1 MTTTTKLVGAPI
13 ALDELA
19 PIPNKGL
26 NGGDIHRIQIT
37 FDCGTYNDILVFE
50 FQTESDKKYAAMMW
64 QQFIE
69 KAKDYATV

>member
-13 ALDELA
+13 AIDHLPTKTKHETSTY
-19 PIPNKGL
+19 
-26 NGGDIHRIQIT
+26 RFQIT

-50 FQTESDKKYAAMMW
+50 FPTESDKNFSAMMW

-69 KAKDYATV
+69 KAKDLASE